1 MKNRLILLDGNSLFN
16 RAYFAL
22 PPLMNKDGFYTNA
35 IYGFA
40 MMLNNILEN
49 YEPTHMAIAFDLK
62 APTFRHKS
70 YEDYK
75 ATRKGMSDEL
85 RMQVEPLKKM
95 VDAYGITRVEFEG
108 YEADDIIGTL
118 SKLAENDGFEVM
130 IVTGDKD
137 ALQLASQSTAVY
149 ITKKGITELER
160 YTDAEVI
167 EKYEL
172 TPLEFID
179 LKALMGDK
187 SDNIKGVAGIGE
199 KTGIKLIKEFKS
211 VEGIYEHIDEIK
223 GSLRTKLENDRESAF
238 LSKKLATIVR
248 DMPLEADMDELLVKS
263 TDYERLSEMFRE
275 FEFTTLLN
283 KLKKEQLGK
292 EQPGKDQ
299 QEPGRE
305 KKSADIERADII
317 YEYDRQWLDSV
328 EGADIIINMQAE
340 KGEESNCPDIEKL
353 YIKNANNI
361 YVIDAD
367 NIADA
372 KAILENPSNR
382 IIGHGLKN
390 IYKALKKCGI
400 RIANIFFDIEIAEYL
415 IDSNNTNFT
424 LEYLNNKYG
433 LENFESLEEII
444 GKGKKELKLIF
455 ADKER
460 LSAYFINSLYS
471 IEGCY
476 QMMGPEIEKQELS
489 FVFNEIEM
497 KLVRVLSDMEQE
509 GFLVDTALLR
519 RLSHQYEKEI
529 AELESSIYSLAG
541 EPFNINSPK
550 QLGVILFDK
559 LALPVIKKT
568 KTGYSTNIEVL
579 EALQGKHEIIEHIM
593 EYRQITKLKSTYIDG
608 LLGITNDK
616 TGRIHTTFNQTIA
629 STGRLSSSDPN
640 LQNIPVRTERG
651 RALREVFISKEG
663 YLLIDSDYSQIEL
676 RILAHLAN
684 DEIMLD
690 SFRKYEDIHTRT
702 ASEVFNVPLD
712 EVTPELRSAAKAV
725 NFGIVYGI
733 SDFGLSNNLGISK
746 NEAKKYIETY
756 LDKYVNIKAFL
767 SDVVTE
773 VERTG
778 YSTTIFGRRRY
789 IPELKAKNMMVRN
802 FGKRLAMNTPIQGTA
817 ADIIKLAM
825 IKVYEYLEESGADA
839 KLILQVH
846 DELILEA
853 AQEQAESLKL
863 KIKEI
868 MEGVAELLV
877 DLRVDIKTGKNW
889 LETK

>member
-1 MKNRLILLDGNSLFN
+1 
-16 RAYFAL
+16 
-22 PPLMNKDGFYTNA
+22 
-35 IYGFA
+35 
-40 MMLNNILEN
+40 
-49 YEPTHMAIAFDLK
+49 
-62 APTFRHKS
+62 
-70 YEDYK
+70 
-75 ATRKGMSDEL
+75 
-85 RMQVEPLKKM
+85 
-95 VDAYGITRVEFEG
+95 
-108 YEADDIIGTL
+108 
-118 SKLAENDGFEVM
+118 
-130 IVTGDKD
+130 
-137 ALQLASQSTAVY
+137 
-149 ITKKGITELER
+149 
-160 YTDAEVI
+160 
-167 EKYEL
+167 
-172 TPLEFID
+172 
-179 LKALMGDK
+179 
-187 SDNIKGVAGIGE
+187 
-199 KTGIKLIKEFKS
+199 
-211 VEGIYEHIDEIK
+211 
-223 GSLRTKLENDRESAF
+223 
-238 LSKKLATIVR
+238 
-248 DMPLEADMDELLVKS
+248 
-263 TDYERLSEMFRE
+263 
-275 FEFTTLLN
+275 
-283 KLKKEQLGK
+283 
-292 EQPGKDQ
+292 
-299 QEPGRE
+299 
-305 KKSADIERADII
+305 
-317 YEYDRQWLDSV
+317 
-328 EGADIIINMQAE
+328 MQAE

-361 YVIDAD
+361 YVVDAD

-825 IKVYEYLEESGADA
+825 IKVYEYLEESGEDA

>member
-22 PPLMNKDGFYTNA
+22 PLLMNKDGFYTNA

-292 EQPGKDQ
+292 DQ

-305 KKSADIERADII
+305 KQSADIERADII

-361 YVIDAD
+361 YVVDAE

>member
-1 MKNRLILLDGNSLFN
+1 
-16 RAYFAL
+16 
-22 PPLMNKDGFYTNA
+22 
-35 IYGFA
+35 
-40 MMLNNILEN
+40 
-49 YEPTHMAIAFDLK
+49 
-62 APTFRHKS
+62 
-70 YEDYK
+70 
-75 ATRKGMSDEL
+75 
-85 RMQVEPLKKM
+85 
-95 VDAYGITRVEFEG
+95 
-108 YEADDIIGTL
+108 
-118 SKLAENDGFEVM
+118 
-130 IVTGDKD
+130 
-137 ALQLASQSTAVY
+137 
-149 ITKKGITELER
+149 
-160 YTDAEVI
+160 
-167 EKYEL
+167 
-172 TPLEFID
+172 
-179 LKALMGDK
+179 
-187 SDNIKGVAGIGE
+187 
-199 KTGIKLIKEFKS
+199 
-211 VEGIYEHIDEIK
+211 
-223 GSLRTKLENDRESAF
+223 
-238 LSKKLATIVR
+238 
-248 DMPLEADMDELLVKS
+248 
-263 TDYERLSEMFRE
+263 
-275 FEFTTLLN
+275 
-283 KLKKEQLGK
+283 
-292 EQPGKDQ
+292 
-299 QEPGRE
+299 
-305 KKSADIERADII
+305 
-317 YEYDRQWLDSV
+317 
-328 EGADIIINMQAE
+328 
-340 KGEESNCPDIEKL
+340 
-353 YIKNANNI
+353 
-361 YVIDAD
+361 
-367 NIADA
+367 
-372 KAILENPSNR
+372 
-382 IIGHGLKN
+382 
-390 IYKALKKCGI
+390 
-400 RIANIFFDIEIAEYL
+400 
-415 IDSNNTNFT
+415 
-424 LEYLNNKYG
+424 
-433 LENFESLEEII
+433 
-444 GKGKKELKLIF
+444 
-455 ADKER
+455 
-460 LSAYFINSLYS
+460 
-471 IEGCY
+471 
-476 QMMGPEIEKQELS
+476 MMGPEIEKQELS

-519 RLSHQYEKEI
+519 RLSLQYEKEI

>member
-305 KKSADIERADII
+305 KQSADIERADII

-328 EGADIIINMQAE
+328 ESADIIINMQAE

-361 YVIDAD
+361 YVVDAD

-519 RLSHQYEKEI
+519 RLSLQYEKEI